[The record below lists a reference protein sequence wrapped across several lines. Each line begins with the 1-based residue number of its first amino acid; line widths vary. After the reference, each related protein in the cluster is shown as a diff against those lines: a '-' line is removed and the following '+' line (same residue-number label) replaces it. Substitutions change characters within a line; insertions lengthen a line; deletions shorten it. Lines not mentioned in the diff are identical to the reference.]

1 MKPVFKTFSLACLIF
16 SFIFDIHP
24 SGWEGGVGGLDTV
37 DRLLAQ
43 CSAIVWKLTCLVK
56 IREEQSPLITSELL
70 YFSKSAGVTFFS
82 PLRSSMLQDA
92 SAD

>member
-56 IREEQSPLITSELL
+56 IREEQSPLIT
-70 YFSKSAGVTFFS
+70 VQNCCTFPNQQVLPSFH
-82 PLRSSMLQDA
+82 L
-92 SAD
+92 